1 MVSPKVR
8 IRCIRATSIM
18 PTYKTGQSAGLDL
31 AADLDASITL
41 APRERA
47 AVPIG
52 IAIELPAGF
61 EGQMRARSGRALDEG
76 LGVLNAP
83 GTIDADYRGEI
94 KVILINLGE
103 HPIVIRPGERIAQLV
118 IAPVAHAE
126 LIEVEHLQGSS
137 RGDGGFGH
145 TGR

>member
-8 IRCIRATSIM
+8 IRRIRKISVIPA
-18 PTYKTGQSAGLDL
+18 YKTEQSAGLDL
-31 AADLDASITL
+31 AADLDTPITL
-41 APRERA
+41 APRERG
-47 AVPIG
+47 AVPSG

-61 EGQMRARSGRALDEG
+61 EGQVRARSGRALDEG

-118 IAPVAHAE
+118 IAPVTHAE